1 MPDVY
6 IYDGTN
12 NVKVPASEVA
22 RMSRQNNFDFKEY
35 NLLENNLHFSQQSDR
50 SNGIPLQSNKDGLS
64 RALDN
69 DENKPLSGSEQK
81 AVRQAAAKDSTNV
94 SAALPSSEKKSSW
107 FDGCAIL

>member
-69 DENKPLSGSEQK
+69 GKPVFLYKS
-81 AVRQAAAKDSTNV
+81 
-94 SAALPSSEKKSSW
+94 PSSS
-107 FDGCAIL
+107 CVVQ